1 MEQQEE
7 NNKLSA
13 DSHVPDDNPNLSME
27 EKKLVAIIRKHIS
40 GPLPS
45 AEEFQGYEFAVPGA
59 GDRILTMAE
68 KQSEH
73 RQRREM
79 QELKIISR
87 DSIWGLVFAF
97 IFALV
102 AEIGAIFL
110 IYTGHA
116 VAGTI
121 IGGTGLVAVVGAF
134 IQGRNPRGNVGVT
147 KGT

>member
-1 MEQQEE
+1 MKGQQKGNGLSDNSLEQEKEQG
-7 NNKLSA
+7 LS
-13 DSHVPDDNPNLSME
+13 LE
-27 EKKLVAIIRKHIS
+27 EKHLVAIMRKQVS

-59 GDRILTMAE
+59 GDRILKMAE
-68 KQSEH
+68 RQSEH

-97 IFALV
+97 VFSLI
-102 AEIGAIFL
+102 AEIGAIVL
-110 IYTGHA
+110 IYTDHA
-116 VAGTI
+116 IAGTV

-134 IQGRNPRGNVGVT
+134 IQGRNPRGSDSSM
-147 KGT
+147 